1 MDRAP
6 EGALRSADGV
16 KCDHQDGVGW
26 PRNHQNYRP
35 MKSVFG
41 SDRALIILVVLAF
54 DDERYDYPD
63 RLHSFLLLY
72 RYGAAPLFL
81 PVQ

>member
-1 MDRAP
+1 
-6 EGALRSADGV
+6 
-16 KCDHQDGVGW
+16 
-26 PRNHQNYRP
+26 